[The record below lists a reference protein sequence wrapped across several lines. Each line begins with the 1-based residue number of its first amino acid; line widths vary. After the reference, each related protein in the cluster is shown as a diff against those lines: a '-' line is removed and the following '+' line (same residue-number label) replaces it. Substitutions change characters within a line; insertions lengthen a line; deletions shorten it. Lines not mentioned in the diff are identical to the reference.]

1 MGEVGGEVALI
12 ADELSRAVEL
22 TLNPAVAHEARNQ
35 AYNACERYVRS
46 RPFLLIICAS
56 IIFICVDYYF
66 EGPDLNIFMCPNK
79 VDCNHI

>member
-46 RPFLLIICAS
+46 RPFCLS
-56 IIFICVDYYF
+56 FV
-66 EGPDLNIFMCPNK
+66 P
-79 VDCNHI
+79 V